1 VSRLLVTGANG
12 FVGRLLCPDLLQRG
26 HEIRAAQ
33 RQIQPGDSAYE
44 QVAVGDIDECTDWGP
59 ALQGVETLIHLAGR
73 AHVMQEAS
81 EDPLSLYRQVNV
93 AGSRCLAQQA
103 AAAGVRRLI
112 YLSSIKVNG
121 ERTGE
126 HPFRETDAPAPED
139 AYGLSKWEAEQALQ
153 KVASETGL
161 ELVIVRPVLI
171 YGPGVK
177 GNLLRLSRLIRR
189 GFPLPLKSIDNRRSL
204 LGIDN
209 LLAFL
214 DVCVTHPAAA
224 GEVFLISD
232 GVDFSTPELIRA
244 MAAAMGLKPR
254 LLPFPP
260 GWLRGLA
267 GLLGRSTEVERL
279 CGNLQVDIGKSARL
293 LGWHPVVPVTDGLR
307 QMLQAETPP

>member
-1 VSRLLVTGANG
+1 LLVTGANG

-33 RQIQPGDSAYE
+33 RQILPGDSAYE

-59 ALQGVETLIHLAGR
+59 ALQGVETVIHLAGR

-103 AAAGVRRLI
+103 ATAGVRRLI

-244 MAAAMGLKPR
+244 MAAAMELKPR

-293 LGWHPVVPVTDGLR
+293 LSWHPVVPVTEGLR
-307 QMLQAETPP
+307 QMLLQEKIR